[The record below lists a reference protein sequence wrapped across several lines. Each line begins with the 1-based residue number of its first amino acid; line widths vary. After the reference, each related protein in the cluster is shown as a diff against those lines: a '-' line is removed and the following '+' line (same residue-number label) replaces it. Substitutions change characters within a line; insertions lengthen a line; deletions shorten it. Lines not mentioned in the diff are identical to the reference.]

1 MKSKNIK
8 SNRGKLISDLFLI
21 SPNIFHDSR
30 GHFYESW
37 NKNIFN
43 DAIGKEIDFMQ
54 DNQSSSLKGV
64 IRGLHYQINPY
75 PQGKLIKC
83 LKGEIFDVAV
93 DLRQSSNTFCEWAG
107 ILLNEENKKQLWI
120 PEGFAHGFLTMS
132 NTADVLYKTNNF
144 WNKDH
149 ERCIKWDDNKL
160 GIEWPLNN
168 IKLQYPIISIKDK
181 KGASLEEAISNSEI
195 FK

>member
-1 MKSKNIK
+1 MKSENIK
-8 SNRGKLISDLFLI
+8 SNKGNIISDLFLI

-37 NKNIFN
+37 NKNIFDN
-43 DAIGKEIDFMQ
+43 VIGKGIDFVQ

-64 IRGLHYQINPY
+64 LRGLHYQINPY

-93 DLRQSSNTFCEWAG
+93 DLRKSSNTFCEWIG
-107 ILLNEENKKQLWI
+107 IVLNEENKKQLWI

-149 ERCIKWDDNKL
+149 ERCIKWDDKNL
-160 GIEWPLNN
+160 GIQWPLNN
-168 IKLQYPIISIKDK
+168 INLQYPIVSTKDK
-181 KGASLEEAISNSEI
+181 NGASLDEAISNFEI

>member
-1 MKSKNIK
+1 MKSENIR
-8 SNRGKLISDLFLI
+8 SNKGNLISDLFLI
-21 SPNIFHDSR
+21 SPKIFHDKR

-43 DAIGKEIDFMQ
+43 NTIGKEINFIQ

-64 IRGLHYQINPY
+64 MRGLHYQINPY

-93 DLRQSSNTFCEWAG
+93 DLRHSSNTFCEWAG
-107 ILLNEENKKQLWI
+107 VFLNEDNKNQLWI

-132 NTADVLYKTNNF
+132 NTADVFYKTNNF

-149 ERCIKWDDNKL
+149 ERCIKWNDKKL
-160 GIEWPLNN
+160 GIKWPLKN
-168 IKLQYPIISIKDK
+168 INLQNPIISIKDK
-181 KGASLEEAISNSEI
+181 NGASLDEAISNFEI

>member
-1 MKSKNIK
+1 MKFENIK
-8 SNRGKLISDLFLI
+8 SIKGNLISDLFLI
-21 SPNIFHDSR
+21 SPEIFHDAR

-37 NKNIFN
+37 NKAIFN
-43 DAIGKEIDFMQ
+43 EAIGREIDFMQ
-54 DNQSSSLKGV
+54 DNQSSSQKGV
-64 IRGLHYQINPY
+64 LRGLHYQINPY

-93 DLRQSSNTFCEWAG
+93 DLRKSSNTFCEWAG

-149 ERCIKWDDNKL
+149 ERCIKWDDKNL
-160 GIEWPLNN
+160 GIQWPLNN
-168 IKLQYPIISIKDK
+168 INLQYPIVSTKDK
-181 KGASLEEAISNSEI
+181 NGASLDEAISNFEI

>member
-1 MKSKNIK
+1 MKSENIK
-8 SNRGKLISDLFLI
+8 SNKGNIISDLLLI

-37 NKNIFN
+37 NKNIFDN
-43 DAIGKEIDFMQ
+43 VIGKGIDFMQ

-64 IRGLHYQINPY
+64 LRGLHYQINPY

-93 DLRQSSNTFCEWAG
+93 DLRKSSNTFCEWTG
-107 ILLNEENKKQLWI
+107 IFLNEENKKQLWI

-149 ERCIKWDDNKL
+149 ERCIKWDDKNL
-160 GIEWPLNN
+160 GIQWPLNN
-168 IKLQYPIISIKDK
+168 INLQYPIVSTKDK
-181 KGASLEEAISNSEI
+181 NGASLDEAISNFEI